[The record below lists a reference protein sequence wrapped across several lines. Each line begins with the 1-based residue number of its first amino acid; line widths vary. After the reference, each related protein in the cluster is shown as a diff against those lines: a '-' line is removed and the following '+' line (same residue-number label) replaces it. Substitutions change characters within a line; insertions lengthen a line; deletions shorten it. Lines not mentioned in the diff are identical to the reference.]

1 MDSRTWEATVSPI
14 SGLGVFVFDE
24 GIAPLTFG
32 DCECWTPLVPQD
44 IKADASVGVDV
55 RMVNAGS
62 EVDLWGLE
70 RIIGG
75 EVDC

>member
-1 MDSRTWEATVSPI
+1 VSD
-14 SGLGVFVFDE
+14 LGDKGVIRNGVCE
-24 GIAPLTFG
+24 HGANGQQNFG
-32 DCECWTPLVPQD
+32 DCECRTPLVPQD
-44 IKADASVGVDV
+44 VEADASVGVDI